1 MPGNQDQPSR
11 AAGALCPVFTPRGSE
26 QPWRRVQRF
35 MEMLSAQMGG
45 SRDGFLQRRPGGQ
58 PGACR
63 VPLPR
68 REGPGDSGS
77 RCACSGP
84 RDCSPGWGG
93 WCWGACGEDLP
104 ETLLCRRIWRR
115 PKGASLEQGQGKK
128 AVPGNSA
135 FAGELKKG
143 LSWLWFEDWTL
154 GTWPELLR
162 LQSEVSLP
170 TSEETELLMMGC
182 VFLIGHQRRSIL
194 LITVSL
200 RKLQKCWRDSK
211 SHHHPNCNESHS
223 LCRAGGRP
231 CLSLRER
238 LRPSRG
244 GPSTTSRDIG
254 GGLSAKSCFLQLSTQ
269 SLFPPAET
277 DTILPLLRVL

>member
-1 MPGNQDQPSR
+1 MVSPSSGDQVTHLGPVLPPSPGRAGCVLIVKERIEGAWELGPALAGCRGPVPCVHTRRVR
-11 AAGALCPVFTPRGSE
+11 AALEESAAIHGNALGTDG
-26 QPWRRVQRF
+26 RVQGWVPAAPSWWTPWS
-35 MEMLSAQMGG
+35 LQGAAAHAGG
-45 SRDGFLQRRPGGQ
+45 SRGLRHPLRVRR
-58 PGACR
+58 ATR
-63 VPLPR
+63 L
-68 REGPGDSGS
+68 ESGV
-77 RCACSGP
+77 
-84 RDCSPGWGG
+84 GG

-200 RKLQKCWRDSK
+200 RKLQKC
-211 SHHHPNCNESHS
+211 
-223 LCRAGGRP
+223 
-231 CLSLRER
+231 
-238 LRPSRG
+238 
-244 GPSTTSRDIG
+244 
-254 GGLSAKSCFLQLSTQ
+254 
-269 SLFPPAET
+269 
-277 DTILPLLRVL
+277 